1 MKELEQRVLL
11 LEDPTD
17 QAKATKR
24 LEPRHIRFERQ
35 VDPLVVGRDIRLC
48 IHGPGAL
55 EQRRPHLLREVTEG
69 CSRRHVAPVVRISKV
84 LRE

>member
-1 MKELEQRVLL
+1 MKELEQRVLF
-11 LEDPTD
+11 LEYPTD

-35 VDPLVVGRDIRLC
+35 VDPLAVGRDIRLRM
-48 IHGPGAL
+48 HGPGAL
-55 EQRRPHLLREVTEG
+55 EQRRPYLLREVAEW
-69 CSRRHVAPVVRISKV
+69 CSRWHVAPVVRISEV